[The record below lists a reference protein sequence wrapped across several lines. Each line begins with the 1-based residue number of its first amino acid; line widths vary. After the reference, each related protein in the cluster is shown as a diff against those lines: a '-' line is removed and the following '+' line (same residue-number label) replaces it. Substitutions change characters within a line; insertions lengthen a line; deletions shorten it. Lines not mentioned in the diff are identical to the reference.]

1 MFPILAIA
9 SVVSATAAVIK
20 GAVWLADQMSNDDKA
35 APVAEKGAAKSGDA
49 AASGP
54 FQAALSA
61 QMAGQTMPGA
71 PTVPPVSGSPT
82 TPSAAVSTDA
92 TVATLQLS
100 KDDVRA
106 RVQAGM
112 TAYGR
117 VGERHAE
124 PTGLSAAR
132 DERPGGQAGGQAGD
146 MAPHGSHRVERM
158 GHPAELAGIGSG
170 SADRLRG
177 S

>member
-9 SVVSATAAVIK
+9 SAVSATAAVIK
-20 GAVWLADQMSNDDKA
+20 GAVWLADQLSSDGKA
-35 APVAEKGAAKSGDA
+35 GQIADKGAPKPGDA
-49 AASGP
+49 AVSGP

-71 PTVPPVSGSPT
+71 PTVPPVSLAPSSPGA
-82 TPSAAVSTDA
+82 PVSAEA

-112 TAYGR
+112 TAYGL
-117 VGERHAE
+117 VGDRQPDHRGQSDDDSV
-124 PTGLSAAR
+124 PSAGRAR
-132 DERPGGQAGGQAGD
+132 
-146 MAPHGSHRVERM
+146 PHE
-158 GHPAELAGIGSG
+158 
-170 SADRLRG
+170 ADRLERAEYAAGTVGRG
-177 S
+177 FADRPLG

>member
-1 MFPILAIA
+1 MFPILAVA

-20 GAVWLADQMSNDDKA
+20 GAVWLADQVSNDSKA
-35 APVAEKGAAKSGDA
+35 TPVADKGPPKPGDA
-49 AASGP
+49 AAGP

-61 QMAGQTMPGA
+61 QMAGQDMPSGPA
-71 PTVPPVSGSPT
+71 SSPVSGST
-82 TPSAAVSTDA
+82 GSVGASVSADS

-112 TAYGR
+112 AAYGR
-117 VGERHAE
+117 VGERHE
-124 PTGLSAAR
+124 DHTGLSSDHAGRAA
-132 DERPGGQAGGQAGD
+132 ERVGHPMPQAA
-146 MAPHGSHRVERM
+146 HRVERT
-158 GHPAELAGIGSG
+158 GHASELAGVGSG
-170 SADRLRG
+170 AADRLQG

>member
-1 MFPILAIA
+1 MVPILAIA

-20 GAVWLADQMSNDDKA
+20 GAVWLADQISSDGKA
-35 APVAEKGAAKSGDA
+35 GPVADKGAPKPGDA

-71 PTVPPVSGSPT
+71 PTVPPVSGAPT
-82 TPSAAVSTDA
+82 APGAPVSADA

-117 VGERHAE
+117 VGERHTE
-124 PTGLSAAR
+124 PTGLSADRADR
-132 DERPGGQAGGQAGD
+132 EERAGEL
-146 MAPHGSHRVERM
+146 APHGAHRVQRM
-158 GHPAELAGIGSG
+158 GHTAVLAGVASG
-170 SADRLRG
+170 SADRL
-177 S
+177 

>member
-1 MFPILAIA
+1 MVPILAIA

-20 GAVWLADQMSNDDKA
+20 GAVWLADQMSSDGKA
-35 APVAEKGAAKSGDA
+35 GPVADKGAPKPGDA

-71 PTVPPVSGSPT
+71 PTVPPISGAPT
-82 TPSAAVSTDA
+82 APGAPVSTDA

-124 PTGLSAAR
+124 PTGLSADRADR
-132 DERPGGQAGGQAGD
+132 EDRPERAGD
-146 MAPHGSHRVERM
+146 LAPHGAHRVQRM
-158 GHPAELAGIGSG
+158 GHPAELAGVGSG
-170 SADRLRG
+170 SADRLQG